1 MKKIIFLLI
10 ILLSLTGCIKN
21 DSMEDINIATSVY
34 PIEFVVQTL
43 YGEYS
48 NISSIYPSDSNIK
61 DFKITKVLLKDYS
74 SNDLFIFNGLSKENS
89 YVKTM
94 KKNNDNLKIIDATA
108 NMTFEYTEEELWLDP
123 NNLLTIANN
132 IKIGFNEYINAN
144 YLIEKINENYSNLKI
159 ELTSLDGKYYSAVKH
174 SNYDYIIISD
184 DSFKFLEKYGL
195 IVISLDEDT
204 VKDKDIATAK
214 ELLSTGK
221 CDYVFTVY
229 GDEISKTVNNVL
241 ESTNTNNLD
250 LYTMTNLFELNVEKN
265 NYISLMNI
273 NLENLKQELYKN

>member
-1 MKKIIFLLI
+1 MRKIVFLLI

-21 DSMEDINIATSVY
+21 DSMEDINITTSVY
-34 PIEFVVQTL
+34 PIQFVVESL
-43 YGEYS
+43 YGNYS
-48 NISSIYPSDSNIK
+48 TISSIYPSDSNIK

-132 IKIGFNEYINAN
+132 IKTGFNEYINAN
-144 YLIEKINENYSNLKI
+144 YLIEKINENYNNLKI
-159 ELTSLDGKYYSAVKH
+159 ELTSLDGKYYSSAKH
-174 SNYDYIIISD
+174 SNYDYIIVSD

-204 VKDKDIATAK
+204 VKDKDISIAK
-214 ELLSTGK
+214 ELLNNGE
-221 CDYVFTVY
+221 CDYIFTIY
-229 GDEISKTVNNVL
+229 GEELTKITSNIL
-241 ESTNTNNLD
+241 ESTNSKNLD